1 MGKCAFLFYVSFAEL
16 NSFNKI
22 NLMKHFASLFLLIF
36 FSSILFKA
44 QAQQQHFIYI
54 QSEDRQPFAVVL
66 NGKVYSSSDYGY
78 VIVPKLTDGNY
89 NFTVSF
95 PMNKYPDQN
104 FKCVINKKDL
114 GFKLENTTDKGWA
127 LENMET
133 QKVLDNSAA
142 SSNNAFSSMLSD
154 VVSDS
159 NLTKQNLPVNN
170 SNADTTAT
178 STKIDTSAIAATTNI
193 DTTNVAAV
201 TIDTSNLTTTQSAKS
216 NGFVTDSVAQLQ
228 KISETKLD
236 TGTNMVFVDKA
247 SADTIKVFVP
257 NNDSINNSAA
267 ATSVNDSLINQQKT
281 IASNIPAVQADNN
294 LPKSDSTSTAT
305 NESSLQQTDSAATA
319 LNKSSSQT
327 TDTTTH
333 TVSNPFYNST
343 TNQNS
348 NTTTAAPA
356 NTNSS
361 VANTNTSV
369 ANENLSNPKTTSAV
383 NELCIKM
390 ISDEDLEKI
399 KRKMFVQ
406 NNDNGMVQTALKY
419 LNNKCLTT
427 DQVKTLGN
435 IFSSDDGRY
444 SLYDALYK
452 NVYDYGNY
460 ASLESQIIDPY
471 YKRRFEA
478 MLR

>member
-1 MGKCAFLFYVSFAEL
+1 
-16 NSFNKI
+16 
-22 NLMKHFASLFLLIF
+22 MKHFASVLLLVL
-36 FSSILFKA
+36 FSSIFFKA

-78 VIVPKLTDGNY
+78 VIVPKLTDGDY
-89 NFTVSF
+89 SFTVSF
-95 PMNKYPDQN
+95 PMNKYPDQS

-127 LENMET
+127 LENMQT
-133 QKVLDNSAA
+133 QKVLANNSTA
-142 SSNNAFSSMLSD
+142 SGDNAFSNMLSD

-159 NLTKQNLPVNN
+159 NLANKNLPVNN
-170 SNADTTAT
+170 TNADTTAT
-178 STKIDTSAIAATTNI
+178 STNI
-193 DTTNVAAV
+193 DTTNVAAATTDTNTV
-201 TIDTSNLTTTQSAKS
+201 AAVTTIDTSNQASAQTGKS
-216 NGFVTDSVAQLQ
+216 TDFVSDSTAQLQ
-228 KISETKLD
+228 KLSETKLD

-247 SADTIKVFVP
+247 AADTIKVFIP
-257 NNDSINNSAA
+257 NNDTSMNNTSAN
-267 ATSVNDSLINQQKT
+267 TTTDSAINQQPPVT
-281 IASNIPAVQADNN
+281 EASNLPAAQPGNN
-294 LPKSDSTSTAT
+294 LPKSDTTT
-305 NESSLQQTDSAATA
+305 TA
-319 LNKSSSQT
+319 LNEPSSQT

-333 TVSNPFYNST
+333 AAGNPFYKPSEQNTNS
-343 TNQNS
+343 
-348 NTTTAAPA
+348 AAPA
-356 NTNSS
+356 NTNASA
-361 VANTNTSV
+361 VNANTSV
-369 ANENLSNPKTTSAV
+369 VSENLSNPKTTNAV

-390 ISDEDLEKI
+390 ISDNDLDKI

-406 NNDNGMVQTALKY
+406 SNDYDMVQTAVKY
-419 LNNKCLTT
+419 LSNKCLTT

-444 SLYDALYK
+444 TLYDALYK

-460 ASLESQIIDPY
+460 ANLESQIIDPY

>member
-1 MGKCAFLFYVSFAEL
+1 
-16 NSFNKI
+16 
-22 NLMKHFASLFLLIF
+22 MKHFASVLLLVF
-36 FSSILFKA
+36 FSSIFFKA

-78 VIVPKLTDGNY
+78 VIVPKLTDGDY
-89 NFTVSF
+89 TFTVSF

-104 FKCVINKKDL
+104 FKCVIDKKDL

-127 LENMET
+127 LENMQT
-133 QKVLDNSAA
+133 QKVLANNSTA
-142 SSNNAFSSMLSD
+142 SANNAFSNMLSD

-159 NLTKQNLPVNN
+159 NLAKKNLPVNN
-170 SNADTTAT
+170 TDTTAT
-178 STKIDTSAIAATTNI
+178 STNFDTTNIAAATT
-193 DTTNVAAV
+193 DTNTVAAA
-201 TIDTSNLTTTQSAKS
+201 TTPDTSNQATTQAGKS
-216 NGFVTDSVAQLQ
+216 TGFVTDSAAQLQ

-236 TGTNMVFVDKA
+236 TGINMVFVDKA
-247 SADTIKVFVP
+247 AADTIKVFVP
-257 NNDSINNSAA
+257 NNDTSTNN
-267 ATSVNDSLINQQKT
+267 TSVTTTDSVTNQQPSVT
-281 IASNIPAVQADNN
+281 EASTLPAIQPDNS
-294 LPKSDSTSTAT
+294 LPKTDTTAT
-305 NESSLQQTDSAATA
+305 TLNE
-319 LNKSSSQT
+319 SSSQT

-333 TVSNPFYNST
+333 TAGNPFYKSSEQN
-343 TNQNS
+343 TN
-348 NTTTAAPA
+348 TAAPE
-356 NTNSS
+356 NTN
-361 VANTNTSV
+361 ANVVNANTSV
-369 ANENLSNPKTTSAV
+369 ANENLSNRKTTNAV

-390 ISDEDLEKI
+390 ISDNDLDKI

-406 NNDNGMVQTALKY
+406 SNDNDMVQTAVKY
-419 LNNKCLTT
+419 LSNKCLTT
-427 DQVKTLGN
+427 DQVKVLGS

-444 SLYDALYK
+444 NLYDALYK

>member
-1 MGKCAFLFYVSFAEL
+1 
-16 NSFNKI
+16 
-22 NLMKHFASLFLLIF
+22 MKHFASVLLLVF
-36 FSSILFKA
+36 FSSIFFKV

-78 VIVPKLTDGNY
+78 VIVPKLTDGDY

-127 LENMET
+127 LENMQT
-133 QKVLDNSAA
+133 QKVLANNSTA
-142 SSNNAFSSMLSD
+142 SADNAFSSMLSD

-159 NLTKQNLPVNN
+159 NLTKKNLPVNN
-170 SNADTTAT
+170 SKDDTTAT
-178 STKIDTSAIAATTNI
+178 STNI

-201 TIDTSNLTTTQSAKS
+201 TPDTNTVAAVTTIDTSNQTTTQSDKS
-216 NGFVTDSVAQLQ
+216 TGIANDSVAQLQ

-247 SADTIKVFVP
+247 AADTIKVFVP
-257 NNDSINNSAA
+257 NDDTSMNN
-267 ATSVNDSLINQQKT
+267 TSVNITSDSAINQPSVT
-281 IASNIPAVQADNN
+281 EASNLPAAVPDNN
-294 LPKSDSTSTAT
+294 LPKTDSTT
-305 NESSLQQTDSAATA
+305 TA
-319 LNKSSSQT
+319 LNESSSQT

-333 TVSNPFYNST
+333 AASNPFYKPSEQNTST
-343 TNQNS
+343 DV
-348 NTTTAAPA
+348 PA
-356 NTNSS
+356 NTNAN
-361 VANTNTSV
+361 VANANTSV
-369 ANENLSNPKTTSAV
+369 ENENLNKPKATNAV

-390 ISDEDLEKI
+390 ISDNDLDKI

-406 NNDNGMVQTALKY
+406 SNDNAMVQTAVKY
-419 LNNKCLTT
+419 LGNKCLTT

-478 MLR
+478 MLK